1 MKRRLPACLLP
12 LFVAAC
18 NTGEA
23 PLRVVG
29 QLESDRIELSAE
41 FGEPVE
47 AILVR
52 EGEVVTAGQP
62 LIEQNTARARARI
75 AETEALLEQNRARLA
90 ELVRGPREEQIAAT
104 RASVEGARREVEFR
118 TIEYGRATSVFER
131 NLAARETVDEA
142 RAALDAATANL
153 ESLEARLAE
162 LLEGT
167 TIEELRQAESAV
179 DRAEAQLESQRIDLA
194 RLTQKAPV
202 DGIVDSRLF
211 EIGERPAAG
220 QPMMV
225 LLAGEQPY
233 ARVFVPETLRVHV
246 TPGTE
251 ARVYVEGLEEP
262 VAGRVRWVAS
272 EAAFTPYFALTEH
285 DRGRL
290 TWPAKVDL
298 LGLERRLPDGVP
310 VEVRFLVGRAEE

>member
-1 MKRRLPACLLP
+1 MIRRLLACLLP
-12 LFVAAC
+12 VFAAAC
-18 NTGEA
+18 DRGEE

-29 QLESDRIELSAE
+29 QLESDRIEVSAE
-41 FGEPVE
+41 FGEPIE

-52 EGEVVTAGQP
+52 EGEMVTAGQP

-104 RASVEGARREVEFR
+104 RASVEGARHEVEFR

-131 NLAARETVDEA
+131 KLAARETVDEA
-142 RAALDAATANL
+142 RAALDTATANL

-167 TIEELRQAESAV
+167 TVEELRQAESAV
-179 DRAEAQLESQRIDLA
+179 DRARAQLEAQEIDLG
-194 RLTQKAPV
+194 RLTPTAPV
-202 DGIVDSRLF
+202 DGIVDSRLL
-211 EIGERPAAG
+211 EVGERPAAG

-225 LLAGEQPY
+225 LLAGEQPH
-233 ARVFVPETLRVHV
+233 ARVFVPESLRVHV
-246 TPGTE
+246 MPGTG
-251 ARVYVEGLEEP
+251 ARVYVDGLETP
-262 VAGRVRWVAS
+262 VDGRVRWVAS

-290 TWPAKVDL
+290 TFPAKVDL

-310 VEVRFLVGRAEE
+310 VEVRFLPERAEE